1 MTLITQEIDK
11 LKSDLKE
18 MAFLVRKQLRQCTEA
33 IISRDTTLIEK
44 VRDKEKRI
52 NRYDLQVDQ
61 RCEEIIAL
69 YQPVAIDLRFLFA
82 AIKINLYL
90 EMIGDNANSIT
101 QYIEN
106 LKEPVEKQLFEI
118 FHLDLLILRVNSLF
132 DDAITAFFDNDAHFA
147 RSLFI
152 KDDTIDRIYRYSQ
165 MKSEQVIKENMDQ
178 LHNILQLLAIIK
190 HLEKIADN
198 TLHIV
203 EDTLFYL
210 EGVYYKHPAF
220 KDRSSPK
227 PE

>member
-1 MTLITQEIDK
+1 MAIIAQEINK
-11 LKSDLKE
+11 LKEDLKE
-18 MAFLVRKQLRQCTEA
+18 MALLVRKQLRQCTEA
-33 IISRDTTLIEK
+33 IISRDTTLIKK
-44 VRDKEKRI
+44 VRNKEQRI

-82 AIKINLYL
+82 VIKINLYL

-106 LKEPVEKQLFEI
+106 LHEPLDKNLLDV
-118 FHLDLLILRVNSLF
+118 FHLDLMILRVNSLF
-132 DDAITAFFDNDAHFA
+132 DDAITAFFEGNAEFA

-165 MKSEQVIKENMDQ
+165 MKSEQIIKENLEQ

-210 EGVYYKHPAF
+210 EGVFYKH
-220 KDRSSPK
+220 SSLKRQTPK
-227 PE
+227 SEE